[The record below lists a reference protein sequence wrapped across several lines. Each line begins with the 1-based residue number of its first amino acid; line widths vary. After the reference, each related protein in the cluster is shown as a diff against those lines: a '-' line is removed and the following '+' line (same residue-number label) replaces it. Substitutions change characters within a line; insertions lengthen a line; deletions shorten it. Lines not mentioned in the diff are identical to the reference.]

1 MRILWIVNITF
12 PEALELLGVEVK
24 SYAGGWMLSS
34 ASDLIHN
41 QENQLAVAS
50 ICRHVDKLTRFHGNG
65 ITYYLLPYGK
75 GNLTY
80 NPKYEDFWRQ
90 IEQEFAP
97 DIVHIHGTE
106 FTHGLSFV
114 NACGN
119 SKVVV
124 SIQGLLSVIQRYSY
138 CGISVADIFKSLTF
152 RDLISKSSL
161 FYEKKEFRSRGQ
173 FEIELIQKVNHV
185 IGRTSWDK
193 AHVFAMN
200 DKAAYYHCNESLRN
214 AFYQGRWSYDSCAPF
229 SIFLS
234 QGSAALKGAHQV
246 FKAMPLVLKYYPN
259 TQIRIAGA
267 NPIVNRH
274 QFGGTQ
280 VLTGYANYLRKLI
293 KRLGIENHITY
304 LGSLSEEQMKQ
315 EYLNANVFIC
325 PSSIEN
331 SPNSLCE
338 AQMLGVPC
346 ISAFVGGAPDMIPNS
361 DCGILYRF
369 DDIEMLAMAIIHQ
382 FNASKYFDNS
392 YEISLAKDRHSHSN
406 NRSQLLSIYS
416 RIVNKS

>member
-50 ICRHVDKLTRFHGNG
+50 ICRHVDKLTRLHGNG

-161 FYEKKEFRSRGQ
+161 FYEK
-173 FEIELIQKVNHV
+173 
-185 IGRTSWDK
+185 
-193 AHVFAMN
+193 
-200 DKAAYYHCNESLRN
+200 
-214 AFYQGRWSYDSCAPF
+214 
-229 SIFLS
+229 
-234 QGSAALKGAHQV
+234 
-246 FKAMPLVLKYYPN
+246 
-259 TQIRIAGA
+259 
-267 NPIVNRH
+267 
-274 QFGGTQ
+274 
-280 VLTGYANYLRKLI
+280 
-293 KRLGIENHITY
+293 GI
-304 LGSLSEEQMKQ
+304 
-315 EYLNANVFIC
+315 
-325 PSSIEN
+325 
-331 SPNSLCE
+331 
-338 AQMLGVPC
+338 
-346 ISAFVGGAPDMIPNS
+346 
-361 DCGILYRF
+361 
-369 DDIEMLAMAIIHQ
+369 
-382 FNASKYFDNS
+382 
-392 YEISLAKDRHSHSN
+392 
-406 NRSQLLSIYS
+406 
-416 RIVNKS
+416 